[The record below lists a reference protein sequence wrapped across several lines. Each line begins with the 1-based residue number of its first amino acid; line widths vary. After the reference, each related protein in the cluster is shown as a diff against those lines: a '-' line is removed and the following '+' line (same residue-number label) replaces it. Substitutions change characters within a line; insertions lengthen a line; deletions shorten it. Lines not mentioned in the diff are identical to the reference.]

1 MSKSD
6 ALLIVKDLS
15 LSFSFEKTLWPAL
28 RGVNLTLWPGE
39 IVTLVGESG
48 CGKSLTGRAILRLPP
63 EDTQISG
70 SIYFQG
76 QDLLSLPEVELEGIR
91 GSQMAMIFQEP
102 MTALNPV
109 LTCGE
114 QVVEV
119 LVKHKHMSVQA
130 AYEKTSHLFSQVG
143 IPEPE
148 RRLQSYPHQLSGGLR
163 QRVMI
168 AMALSCDPSLLLADE
183 PTTAL
188 DSTMRQQIL
197 DLIVAQSHERGLAVL
212 MISHDLVAVETFAS
226 RVCVMYAGIVV
237 EEAKTSS
244 LFANPIHPYTQ
255 GLLLASLRNFDAKT
269 KRLPVIP
276 GSVPTLLAMPKGC
289 PFAPRCSKAKAI
301 CQKELP
307 KLRPIDDHFVACHLF

>member
-6 ALLIVKDLS
+6 ALLRIKDLW
-15 LSFSFEKTLWPAL
+15 LTFRFEQKLWPAL
-28 RGVNLTLWPGE
+28 RGVNLTLYPGE
-39 IVTLVGESG
+39 IVSLVGESG
-48 CGKSLTGRAILRLPP
+48 CGKSLTSRAILRLPP
-63 EDTQISG
+63 ENAEISG
-70 SIYFQG
+70 EIYFQG
-76 QDLLSLPEVELEGIR
+76 QDLLTLSEVELEKIR
-91 GSQMAMIFQEP
+91 GKQLAMIFQEP

-119 LVKHKHMSVQA
+119 LVRHEQMSASA
-130 AYEKTSHLFSQVG
+130 AFAKTCHLFTQVG
-143 IPEPE
+143 IPEAS
-148 RRLQSYPHQLSGGLR
+148 RRFKSYPHQLSGGLR

-168 AMALSCDPSLLLADE
+168 AMALACDPALLLADE

-197 DLIVAQSHERGLAVL
+197 DLIVKQSLERGLAVL
-212 MISHDLVAVETFAS
+212 MISHDLDTVETFAK
-226 RVCVMYAGIVV
+226 RVCVMYAGLIV
-237 EEAKTSS
+237 EEAPTDA

-255 GLLLASLRNFDAKT
+255 GLLLASLRHLTKDT

-289 PFAPRCSKAKAI
+289 PFAPRCSKAQSI
-301 CQKELP
+301 CQEEVP
-307 KLRPIDDHFVACHLF
+307 TLRDISGHRVACHLA